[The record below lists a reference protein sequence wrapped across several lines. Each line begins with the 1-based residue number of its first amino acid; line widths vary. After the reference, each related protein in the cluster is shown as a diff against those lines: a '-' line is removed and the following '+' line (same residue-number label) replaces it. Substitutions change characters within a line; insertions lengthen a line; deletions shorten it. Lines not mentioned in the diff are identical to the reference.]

1 MKTTLRALALAPL
14 ALFACNKAPE
24 TAAPVA
30 PATAPAAAS
39 KAAAVT
45 AAAIAGESPH
55 AGTIPGENP
64 HAAPAAAG
72 AGSVSGKVAERM
84 NAGGYTYL
92 RLTTAQG
99 DVWAAVPETTTAVGA
114 DVVIEKPM
122 PMNGFE
128 SKTLG
133 RKFDQLYFGT
143 LGGAGGGAAPVAA
156 QGASGSQP
164 TTGAGSQPMAL
175 DPNMPHG
182 PTATVPAAMGPISVA
197 KATGPDA
204 RTVSEVFAQK
214 AALKDKP
221 VTVRGKVVKFSGGVM
236 GKNWVHLRDGSG
248 GDATKDND
256 LTFTTQSVVAVG
268 DEVTAKGVVH
278 TDKDFGAGYFYA
290 VIVEEA
296 TVTK

>member
-1 MKTTLRALALAPL
+1 MKMSLRALALAPL

-24 TAAPVA
+24 SAAPVA

-45 AAAIAGESPH
+45 AAAIAGETPH
-55 AGTIPGENP
+55 AGTIPGANP
-64 HAAPAAAG
+64 HAAPAGAAAG
-72 AGSVSGKVAERM
+72 AGAIGGKVAERM

-133 RKFDQLYFGT
+133 RKFDQLFFGT
-143 LGGAGGGAAPVAA
+143 LGAAGAAPVAA

-164 TTGAGSQPMAL
+164 TTGAGSQPVVL
-175 DPNMPHG
+175 DPNKPHG
-182 PTATVPAAMGPISVA
+182 PTATVPAEMGPIKVA
-197 KATGPDA
+197 KATGADA
-204 RTVSEVFAQK
+204 RTVSEVFAEK
-214 AALKDKP
+214 ASLKDKP

-256 LTFTTQSVVAVG
+256 LTFTTQDVVAVG

-296 TVTK
+296 SVSK

>member
-1 MKTTLRALALAPL
+1 MKTTLRALALTPL

-24 TAAPVA
+24 PAATVA

-64 HAAPAAAG
+64 HAAPAGGG

-84 NAGGYTYL
+84 NSGGYTYL

-99 DVWAAVPETTTAVGA
+99 DVWAAVPETTTAVGT

-143 LGGAGGGAAPVAA
+143 LGGAGGAAPVAA

-182 PTATVPAAMGPISVA
+182 PTATVPAEMGPIKVA
-197 KATGPDA
+197 KAEGPDA